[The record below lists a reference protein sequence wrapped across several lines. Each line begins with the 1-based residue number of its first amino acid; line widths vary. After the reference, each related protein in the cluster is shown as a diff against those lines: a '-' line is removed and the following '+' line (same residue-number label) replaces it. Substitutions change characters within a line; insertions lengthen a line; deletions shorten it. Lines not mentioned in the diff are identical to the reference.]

1 MSYGEAGMKL
11 LVINPNTDETF
22 TELIAG
28 EARKGVFPGTE
39 IVCESAPG
47 APRFIETHRD
57 EVLCAPGMM
66 ALAEK
71 HRQVD
76 GVVIAC
82 TCDPNLDVLREILD
96 CPVVGAGESSML
108 LALTLGARFSVLQTT
123 EGSVQAKRELVAK
136 YGLSSRCASVRP
148 ILEGEGAT
156 LEGRLIAA
164 GKKARDL
171 DGAEVITLGCAGLSG
186 LDSRLSEAL
195 GIPVVDGV
203 LAGVKL
209 AEALASR
216 EFATSRRGKYRGE

>member
-1 MSYGEAGMKL
+1 MKL
-11 LVINPNTDETF
+11 LLINPNTDASF
-22 TELIAG
+22 TELIG
-28 EARKGVFPGTE
+28 REARKGVFPGTE
-39 IVCESAPG
+39 ILCESAPG
-47 APRFIETHRD
+47 APRFIETHKD

-71 HRQVD
+71 YSDVD

-82 TCDPNLDVLREILD
+82 TCDPNLDVLRELLD

-108 LALTLGARFSVLQTT
+108 LALTLGARFSVLQTS
-123 EGSVQAKRELVAK
+123 ESSVQAKRELVAK
-136 YGLSSRCASVRP
+136 YGLTSRCASVRP
-148 ILEGEGAT
+148 ILEDEGTT
-156 LEGRLIAA
+156 LEERLIAA

-186 LDSRLSEAL
+186 LDFRLSEAL

-216 EFATSRRGKYRGE
+216 GFTTSRRGKYRGE